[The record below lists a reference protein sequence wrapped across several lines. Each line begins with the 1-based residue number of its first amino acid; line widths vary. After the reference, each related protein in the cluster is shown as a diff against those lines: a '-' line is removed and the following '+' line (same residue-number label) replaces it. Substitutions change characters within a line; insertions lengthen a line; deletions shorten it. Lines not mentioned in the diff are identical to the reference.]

1 MFLQNYLSKNFL
13 TFLKS
18 FFVSTA
24 ILPLLVFSGC
34 SPVSEYLGNLT
45 SPERKD
51 LVVYKTS
58 KSYDD
63 TQFDLMVPPDLINPG
78 LSDDL
83 EIPGYDDDKG
93 MEVFTVDTKLDGIS
107 ILRSGR
113 DSFISLKTNNKEYVW
128 NKLSDFWLA
137 EGFRLTKKDYT
148 LGIMKTGFLE
158 NLSEA
163 QLGAVQRIV
172 GRYVPLLVAP
182 ETRDSYSTR
191 VLLKDDSLDILI
203 THYGKEY
210 MSDGDTEFRWQNR
223 VRDPE
228 FESEMIS
235 RLYIYLGGEE
245 AKSKGYSVIKSTGL
259 RSKANMS
266 IDEDGFHTLYIN
278 DIYARVWP
286 AVMKS
291 LDTYG
296 INILSAK
303 EEDGLIRV
311 SVGEAGASDQSIL
324 SSLAFWKSSP
334 DINSFNI
341 VLVTNQEGTLIE
353 IQNDM
358 FANITNTATE
368 EVIRALYADLR

>member
-1 MFLQNYLSKNFL
+1 MKSKLSPIII
-13 TFLKS
+13 
-18 FFVSTA
+18 
-24 ILPLLVFSGC
+24 ILPLLIFSGC
-34 SPVSEYLGNLT
+34 SPVAEYIDNIT

-51 LVVYKTS
+51 LVVYKKS
-58 KSYDD
+58 KIYGD
-63 TQFDLMVPPDLINPG
+63 TQFDLVVPPDLINPN
-78 LSDDL
+78 SKDNL
-83 EIPGYDDDKG
+83 EVPGYDSDKE
-93 MEVFTVDTKLDGIS
+93 MEIFTVDTKLDGIS

-113 DSFISLKTNNKEYVW
+113 DSFISLNTNNKEYVW
-128 NKLSDFWLA
+128 KKLADFWSA

-163 QLGAVQRIV
+163 QLGTVQRMV
-172 GRYVPLLVAP
+172 GRYIPLLVAP

-191 VLLKDDSLDILI
+191 ILLKDDSLDILI

-210 MSDGDTEFRWQNR
+210 MSDGDSEFRWQNR

-245 AKSKGYSVIKSTGL
+245 AKSKGYSVVKSTGI
-259 RSKANMS
+259 RSKASMS
-266 IDEDGFHTLYIN
+266 IDENGFHTLFIN

-286 AVMKS
+286 AVIKS

-296 INILSAK
+296 INILSTK

-311 SVGEAGASDQSIL
+311 SVQENEAN
-324 SSLAFWKSSP
+324 SSSMLDYLAFWKSSEN
-334 DINSFNI
+334 INSFNI
-341 VLVTNQEGTLIE
+341 VLVTSQEGTVIE
-353 IQNDM
+353 IQNNM

-368 EVIRALYADLR
+368 DVIRALYADLR

>member
-1 MFLQNYLSKNFL
+1 MKSKL
-13 TFLKS
+13 LPITI
-18 FFVSTA
+18 

-34 SPVSEYLGNLT
+34 SPVAEYIDNLT

-51 LVVYKTS
+51 LLVYKTS

-63 TQFDLMVPPDLINPG
+63 TQFDLIVPPDLINPG
-78 LSDDL
+78 SSDTL
-83 EIPGYDDDKG
+83 EIPGYDGDKG

-113 DSFISLKTNNKEYVW
+113 DSFISLNTDNKEYVW
-128 NKLSDFWLA
+128 KKLSDFWLA

-163 QLGAVQRIV
+163 QLGTVQRMI

-259 RSKANMS
+259 RSKASMS
-266 IDEDGFHTLYIN
+266 IDENGFHTLYIN

-286 AVMKS
+286 AVVKS

-296 INILSAK
+296 INILSTK

-311 SVGEAGASDQSIL
+311 SVEEDKASDSSIL
-324 SSLAFWKSSP
+324 NYLAFWKSSEN
-334 DINSFNI
+334 INSFNI
-341 VLVTNQEGTLIE
+341 VLVTSQEGTLIE

-358 FANITNTATE
+358 FTNITNTATE

>member
-1 MFLQNYLSKNFL
+1 MKSKL
-13 TFLKS
+13 LPIIIT
-18 FFVSTA
+18 
-24 ILPLLVFSGC
+24 LPLLVFSGC
-34 SPVSEYLGNLT
+34 SSVSEYLENLI

-51 LVVYKTS
+51 LLVYKTD

-63 TQFDLMVPPDLINPG
+63 TQFNLMVPPDLINPSS
-78 LSDDL
+78 SDTL
-83 EIPGYDDDKG
+83 EIPGYAGDEG

-113 DSFISLKTNNKEYVW
+113 DSFISLKTDDKDYVW
-128 NKLSDFWLA
+128 KKLSDFWLA
-137 EGFRLTKKDYT
+137 EGFRFTKKDYA
-148 LGIMKTGFLE
+148 LGVMKTGFLE

-163 QLGAVQRIV
+163 QLGTVQRMV
-172 GRYVPLLVAP
+172 GRYVPLLVTP

-223 VRDPE
+223 ARDPE

-235 RLYIYLGGEE
+235 RLYIYLGGDE

-259 RSKANMS
+259 RGKASIS
-266 IDEDGFHTLYIN
+266 IDENGMHTLYIN

-286 AVMKS
+286 AVIKS

-296 INILSAK
+296 INILSTK
-303 EEDGLIRV
+303 EEDGLIKV
-311 SVGEAGASDQSIL
+311 SIEESEASDPSIL
-324 SSLAFWKSSP
+324 NYLAFWKSPSN
-334 DINSFNI
+334 INSFNL
-341 VLVTNQEGTLIE
+341 VLVTSQEGTLIE

-358 FANITNTATE
+358 LVNVTSTATE
-368 EVIRALYADLR
+368 EVIRALYTDLR

>member
-1 MFLQNYLSKNFL
+1 MKSKL
-13 TFLKS
+13 LPIMI
-18 FFVSTA
+18 

-34 SPVSEYLGNLT
+34 SPVAEYIDNLT

>member
-1 MFLQNYLSKNFL
+1 
-13 TFLKS
+13 
-18 FFVSTA
+18 
-24 ILPLLVFSGC
+24 
-34 SPVSEYLGNLT
+34 
-45 SPERKD
+45 
-51 LVVYKTS
+51 
-58 KSYDD
+58 
-63 TQFDLMVPPDLINPG
+63 
-78 LSDDL
+78 
-83 EIPGYDDDKG
+83 

-113 DSFISLKTNNKEYVW
+113 DSFISLKTNDKDYVW
-128 NKLSDFWLA
+128 KKLSDFWLA

-163 QLGAVQRIV
+163 QLGTVQRIV

-223 VRDPE
+223 ARDPE

-245 AKSKGYSVIKSTGL
+245 AKSKGYSVIKSTGF
-259 RSKANMS
+259 RSKASIS
-266 IDEDGFHTLYIN
+266 IDENGMHTLYIN

-286 AVMKS
+286 AVIKS

-296 INILSAK
+296 INILSTK
-303 EEDGLIRV
+303 EEDGLIKV
-311 SVGEAGASDQSIL
+311 SVRGS
-324 SSLAFWKSSP
+324 
-334 DINSFNI
+334 
-341 VLVTNQEGTLIE
+341 
-353 IQNDM
+353 
-358 FANITNTATE
+358 
-368 EVIRALYADLR
+368 EV

>member
-1 MFLQNYLSKNFL
+1 MKSKL
-13 TFLKS
+13 LPII
-18 FFVSTA
+18 

-34 SPVSEYLGNLT
+34 SPITEYIDNLT

-51 LVVYKTS
+51 LVVYNKG
-58 KSYDD
+58 KDYDD
-63 TQFDLMVPPDLINPG
+63 TQFDLIIPPDLINPS
-78 LSDDL
+78 LKDNL
-83 EIPGYDDDKG
+83 EIPGYNEEGID
-93 MEVFTVDTKLDGIS
+93 VFTVDTKLEGIT

-113 DSFISLKTNNKEYVW
+113 DSFISLKTTDKEYVW
-128 NKLSDFWLA
+128 KKLSDFWLA
-137 EGFRLTKKDYT
+137 EGFRLSKKDYM

-163 QLGAVQRIV
+163 QLGTMQRIV

-223 VRDPE
+223 PRDPE

-245 AKSKGYSVIKSTGL
+245 AKSKGYSVVQSTGV
-259 RSKANMS
+259 RNKASMS
-266 IDEDGFHTLYIN
+266 IDENGFHTLYIN

-286 AVMKS
+286 AVIKS
-291 LDTYG
+291 LEVYG
-296 INILSAK
+296 INILSTK
-303 EEDGLIRV
+303 EEDGLIKV
-311 SVGEAGASDQSIL
+311 SVQEKEA
-324 SSLAFWKSSP
+324 SSSSMLDYLAFWKSSE
-334 DINSFNI
+334 DIDSFNI
-341 VLVTNQEGTLIE
+341 VLITTQEGTVIE

-358 FANITNTATE
+358 FSNITNTATE
-368 EVIRALYADLR
+368 EIIRALYTDLR

>member
-1 MFLQNYLSKNFL
+1 MKSKL
-13 TFLKS
+13 LPII
-18 FFVSTA
+18 

-34 SPVSEYLGNLT
+34 SPITEYIDNLT

-51 LVVYKTS
+51 LVVYKKS

-63 TQFDLMVPPDLINPG
+63 TQFDLIIPPDLINP
-78 LSDDL
+78 SQKDAL
-83 EIPGYDDDKG
+83 EIPGYSDEG
-93 MEVFTVDTKLDGIS
+93 IEIFTVDTKLEGIN

-113 DSFISLKTNNKEYVW
+113 DSFISVKTTDKEYVW
-128 NKLSDFWLA
+128 KKLSDFWLA
-137 EGFRLTKKDYT
+137 EGFRLSKKDYM

-163 QLGAVQRIV
+163 QLGTMQRIV

-223 VRDPE
+223 ARDPE
-228 FESEMIS
+228 FESEMIA

-245 AKSKGYSVIKSTGL
+245 AKSKGYSVVQSTGI
-259 RSKANMS
+259 RSKASMS
-266 IDEDGFHTLYIN
+266 IDENGFHTLYIN

-286 AVMKS
+286 AVIKS
-291 LDTYG
+291 LEVYG
-296 INILSAK
+296 INILSTK
-303 EEDGLIRV
+303 EEDGLIKV
-311 SVGEAGASDQSIL
+311 SVQEKEA
-324 SSLAFWKSSP
+324 SSSSMLDYLAFWKSSE
-334 DINSFNI
+334 DIDSFNI
-341 VLVTNQEGTLIE
+341 VLITTQEGTVIE

-358 FANITNTATE
+358 FSNITNTATE
-368 EVIRALYADLR
+368 EIIRALYTDLR

>member
-1 MFLQNYLSKNFL
+1 MKSKL
-13 TFLKS
+13 LPILI
-18 FFVSTA
+18 
-24 ILPLLVFSGC
+24 ILPLFTINGC
-34 SPVSEYLGNLT
+34 SSMTDYVGNIM
-45 SPERKD
+45 SPERED
-51 LVVYKTS
+51 LVVYKTD
-58 KSYDD
+58 KIYDD
-63 TQFDLMVPPDLINPG
+63 TQFDLITPPDLINPG
-78 LSDDL
+78 SG
-83 EIPGYDDDKG
+83 EILDIPSYAGEKG
-93 MEVFTVDTKLDGIS
+93 IDVFTVDTELDGIS

-113 DSFISLKTNNKEYVW
+113 DSFINVNSTDKEYIW
-128 NKLSDFWLA
+128 KKLSDFWSE

-148 LGIMKTGFLE
+148 LGIMKTGYLE

-163 QLGAVQRIV
+163 QLGTVQRIV

>member
-1 MFLQNYLSKNFL
+1 MKSKL
-13 TFLKS
+13 LPITI
-18 FFVSTA
+18 

-34 SPVSEYLGNLT
+34 SPVAEYIGNLT

-63 TQFDLMVPPDLINPG
+63 TQFDLMVPPDLINPDS
-78 LSDDL
+78 SDIL
-83 EIPGYDDDKG
+83 EIPGYDGDKG

-107 ILRSGR
+107 ILKSGR
-113 DSFISLKTNNKEYVW
+113 DSFISLNTDNKEYVW
-128 NKLSDFWLA
+128 KKLADFWLA

-163 QLGAVQRIV
+163 QLGTVQRMI

-259 RSKANMS
+259 RSKASMS
-266 IDEDGFHTLYIN
+266 IDENGFHTLYIN

-286 AVMKS
+286 AVIKS

-296 INILSAK
+296 INVLSTK

-311 SVGEAGASDQSIL
+311 SVGEAGASDPSML
-324 SSLAFWKSSP
+324 SYLAFWKSSP
-334 DINSFNI
+334 DVNSFNI
-341 VLVTNQEGTLIE
+341 VLVTSQEGTLIE

-358 FANITNTATE
+358 FANITNTVTE

>member
-1 MFLQNYLSKNFL
+1 M
-13 TFLKS
+13 
-18 FFVSTA
+18 
-24 ILPLLVFSGC
+24 I
-34 SPVSEYLGNLT
+34 
-45 SPERKD
+45 
-51 LVVYKTS
+51 
-58 KSYDD
+58 
-63 TQFDLMVPPDLINPG
+63 
-78 LSDDL
+78 
-83 EIPGYDDDKG
+83 
-93 MEVFTVDTKLDGIS
+93 
-107 ILRSGR
+107 
-113 DSFISLKTNNKEYVW
+113 
-128 NKLSDFWLA
+128 
-137 EGFRLTKKDYT
+137 
-148 LGIMKTGFLE
+148 
-158 NLSEA
+158 
-163 QLGAVQRIV
+163 

-223 VRDPE
+223 VREPE

-259 RSKANMS
+259 RSKASMS
-266 IDEDGFHTLYIN
+266 IDENGFHTLYIN

-286 AVMKS
+286 AVIKS

-296 INILSAK
+296 INVLSTK

-311 SVGEAGASDQSIL
+311 SVGEAGASDPSML
-324 SSLAFWKSSP
+324 SYLAFWKSSP
-334 DINSFNI
+334 DVNSFNI
-341 VLVTNQEGTLIE
+341 VLVTSQEGTLIE

-358 FANITNTATE
+358 FTNIPNTATE

>member
-1 MFLQNYLSKNFL
+1 MKSKLS
-13 TFLKS
+13 S
-18 FFVSTA
+18 III
-24 ILPLLVFSGC
+24 ILPLLVLSGC
-34 SPVSEYLGNLT
+34 SPVAEYIDNLT

-51 LVVYKTS
+51 LVVYKKS
-58 KSYDD
+58 KIYGD
-63 TQFDLMVPPDLINPG
+63 TQFDLVVPPDLINP
-78 LSDDL
+78 SSKDTL
-83 EIPGYDDDKG
+83 EVPGYDGDEG
-93 MEVFTVDTKLDGIS
+93 MEIFTVDTKLDGIS

-113 DSFISLKTNNKEYVW
+113 DSFISLNTNNKEYVW
-128 NKLSDFWLA
+128 KKLADFWSA

-163 QLGAVQRIV
+163 QLGTVQRMV
-172 GRYVPLLVAP
+172 GRYIPLLVAP

-210 MSDGDTEFRWQNR
+210 MSDGDSEFRWQNR

-245 AKSKGYSVIKSTGL
+245 AKSKGYSVVKSTGI
-259 RSKANMS
+259 RSKASMS
-266 IDEDGFHTLYIN
+266 IDENGFHTLFIN

-286 AVMKS
+286 AVIKS

-296 INILSAK
+296 INILSTK

-311 SVGEAGASDQSIL
+311 SVQENEAN
-324 SSLAFWKSSP
+324 SSS
-334 DINSFNI
+334 
-341 VLVTNQEGTLIE
+341 
-353 IQNDM
+353 M
-358 FANITNTATE
+358 
-368 EVIRALYADLR
+368 

>member
-1 MFLQNYLSKNFL
+1 MKSKL
-13 TFLKS
+13 LPITI
-18 FFVSTA
+18 
-24 ILPLLVFSGC
+24 ILPLLIFSGC
-34 SPVSEYLGNLT
+34 SSVVEYIDNITGE
-45 SPERKD
+45 ERKD
-51 LVVYKTS
+51 LLVYKPS

-78 LSDDL
+78 SSDTL
-83 EIPGYDDDKG
+83 EIPAYDDKG
-93 MEVFTVDTKLDGIS
+93 MDVFTVDTKLDGIS

-113 DSFISLKTNNKEYVW
+113 DSFISINTSDKEYVW
-128 NKLSDFWLA
+128 KKLSDFWLA

-163 QLGAVQRIV
+163 QLGTVQRIV

-191 VLLKDDSLDILI
+191 VLVKDDSLDILI

-228 FESEMIS
+228 FESEMVS

-245 AKSKGYSVIKSTGL
+245 ARSKGYSVIKSTGL
-259 RSKANMS
+259 RSKASMS
-266 IDEDGFHTLYIN
+266 IDENGFHTLYIN

-286 AVMKS
+286 AVIKS

-296 INILSAK
+296 INVLSSQ

-311 SVGEAGASDQSIL
+311 SVGESKASDSSIL
-324 SSLAFWKSSP
+324 NYLAFWKSSA

-341 VLVTNQEGTLIE
+341 VLVTSQEGTLIE
-353 IQNDM
+353 IQNDL

>member
-1 MFLQNYLSKNFL
+1 MKSKL
-13 TFLKS
+13 LPITI
-18 FFVSTA
+18 

-34 SPVSEYLGNLT
+34 SPVAEYIDNLT

>member
-1 MFLQNYLSKNFL
+1 M
-13 TFLKS
+13 
-18 FFVSTA
+18 
-24 ILPLLVFSGC
+24 LVFSGC
-34 SPVSEYLGNLT
+34 SPVAEYIDNLT

>member
-1 MFLQNYLSKNFL
+1 MI
-13 TFLKS
+13 
-18 FFVSTA
+18 

-34 SPVSEYLGNLT
+34 SPVAEYIDNLT